1 MTLKFF
7 HSLIRQV
14 TTRTNGGENRKVA
27 NNSLYRVSS
36 GRVQDGLKSLTSEE
50 ERKKQGAN
58 ITLYK
63 VGFFVVFFFWLKIHL
78 WTVQCQEFLIKNTS

>member
-1 MTLKFF
+1 MTLKFS

-36 GRVQDGLKSLTSEE
+36 GRVQDGLKSFTSK
-50 ERKKQGAN
+50 RRAKKQGAKL
-58 ITLYK
+58 TLYT
-63 VGFFVVFFFWLKIHL
+63 VGFFWLKIHL
-78 WTVQCQEFLIKNTS
+78 WTVQCQEFLVKNTS